1 MTSPVL
7 YVTPQHTLDECLAIM
22 TKHRIRHLESWKADK
37 WEVSFSIGDLVKFII
52 SEQEDTIELLEPT
65 SLGTT
70 RHETPL

>member
-37 WEVSFSIGDLVKFII
+37 WEVSFSIGDLVKWMI
-52 SEQEDTIELLEPT
+52 SAQQQTISQLHSYITNTYP
-65 SLGTT
+65 G
-70 RHETPL
+70 